1 MIVKRFVATGLT
13 VFGLAAGGAA
23 LAGSASADTEL
34 QTSTAA
40 QLPAQARLKWPLL
53 ERGKTGSNV
62 VLVKQLL
69 TFRGIKA
76 DVRSPYFDEA
86 TVKAVKTYQG
96 KYVAGKKGKRA
107 DGRVDSVTWM
117 DLAARHQVKFG
128 DTNPCVAGLQRA
140 LNDDIIAGHGDESQF
155 IPTTG
160 EFGAQTKTAL
170 NNFQRSH
177 GLTPGNVVTVHTWHK
192 LVQATSGIHVPANNA
207 QAPANDVQVPG
218 DGSQVPGDGSP
229 VPGDGSQGPGDGS
242 QGPRD
247 GSAVTG
253 DGSESISE

>member
-1 MIVKRFVATGLT
+1 MLKRFVATGLT

-34 QTSTAA
+34 QTTAA
-40 QLPAQARLKWPLL
+40 AQRPAQAGLKWPLL

-86 TVKAVKTYQG
+86 TVKAVKTYQV
-96 KYVAGKKGKRA
+96 KFVAGKKGKKA

-117 DLAARHQVKFG
+117 DLAARHQVKLG
-128 DTNPCVAGLQRA
+128 DKNSCVAGLQGA

-155 IPTTG
+155 IPITG
-160 EFGAQTKTAL
+160 KFGPLTKTAL

-177 GLTPGNVVTVHTWHK
+177 GLTPGNVVTVNTWHK
-192 LVQATSGIHVPANNA
+192 LVEATRGIQVPANNVQMPANDA
-207 QAPANDVQVPG
+207 QTPANDVQVTG
-218 DGSQVPGDGSP
+218 D
-229 VPGDGSQGPGDGS
+229 
-242 QGPRD
+242 
-247 GSAVTG
+247 
-253 DGSESISE
+253 DGSESIGE